1 MYEGVKL
8 RVKKSGFK
16 FQLYYSSKVNLEE
29 SISVFE
35 NLEENS
41 LPGSW
46 NPHHYK
52 VIFRQ
57 EIN

>member
-16 FQLYYSSKVNLEE
+16 FQLYYSSMVNLEE

-41 LPGSW
+41 LPGS
-46 NPHHYK
+46 
-52 VIFRQ
+52 
-57 EIN
+57 